1 MRRQRHEDGLGSAT
15 RLQPE
20 ERAAVVDQVELDI
33 APAAVEL
40 EASLPLPKRHGPA
53 LFQDGKI
60 GRQEGVADRA
70 REAEGKIEVALSEVV
85 EEDAA
90 DAARLIA
97 VLEVKVAVAP
107 RLEARVVIRAE
118 GLECLLAAAMEVARV
133 LLEAV
138 IRGEIHAAAEPPG
151 VLRGEKAHVEVN
163 GWAVG
168 VARMQDQRYPHRLP
182 GLPGELRAR
191 GRCRGRELRS
201 LDAREIDSAALEEPS
216 ILDHAREPAAAFGTL
231 PFVGLEGVAV
241 GGFKGV
247 DDLFLQCDEVVGDV
261 VDEHVNCA

>member
-70 REAEGKIEVALSEVV
+70 REAEGKIEVALGEVV

-107 RLEARVVIRAE
+107 GLEARVVIRAE
-118 GLECLLAAAMEVARV
+118 GLERLLAGAVGVARGV
-133 LLEAV
+133 VEAV

-201 LDAREIDSAALEEPS
+201 LDAREIDPAALEEPS
-216 ILDHAREPAAAFGTL
+216 VLDHAREPAAAFGAL

-241 GGFKGV
+241 GGLEAR
-247 DDLFLQCDEVVGDV
+247 DDFLLQGKEIAANGADV
-261 VDEHVNCA
+261 HVSA